1 MKSVTAVV
9 VTHNSKDSIERPL
22 QSVVDSTIADAIELV
37 LVDNASADGTADLVR
52 QRFPGCR
59 VIDAGENLGFGRACN
74 LGARESESEHILL
87 LNPDAWVDA
96 SCVERLRGAMAGD
109 QRLGWAA
116 PRLFYPDGARQF
128 NWTPTIGIF
137 GEAVQRLRNRF
148 ESRAWVHD
156 SLPRAVRGLGDPGWY
171 TAACALVRR
180 RAWNEVEGFDPGF
193 FLYFEDADLG
203 LRLRNAGWRAAQ
215 VDEARAFHDRHTPVG
230 SSESFVRSRESQ
242 LRYYRKHRP
251 RWESRLVVNK
261 QTRAAAKIA
270 DAGVRARMLAV
281 CERARAAVD

>member
-22 QSVVDSTIADAIELV
+22 QSVVDSTIADQIELV

-96 SCVERLRGAMAGD
+96 ACVERLRGAMAGD

-116 PRLFYPDGARQF
+116 PRLFVP
-128 NWTPTIGIF
+128 
-137 GEAVQRLRNRF
+137 
-148 ESRAWVHD
+148 
-156 SLPRAVRGLGDPGWY
+156 
-171 TAACALVRR
+171 RR
-180 RAWNEVEGFDPGF
+180 RAAVQ
-193 FLYFEDADLG
+193 LDADDRD
-203 LRLRNAGWRAAQ
+203 LR
-215 VDEARAFHDRHTPVG
+215 
-230 SSESFVRSRESQ
+230 
-242 LRYYRKHRP
+242 
-251 RWESRLVVNK
+251 
-261 QTRAAAKIA
+261 
-270 DAGVRARMLAV
+270 
-281 CERARAAVD
+281 